1 MNAKQLLKDSI
12 AVLQP
17 DAELPS
23 PKLSPVKVNPKNTP
37 TTVAVIPTHEKLV
50 NP

>member
-17 DAELPS
+17 DAEILS
-23 PKLSPVKVNPKNTP
+23 PKLPPVKVNPKNTP
-37 TTVAVIPTHEKLV
+37 ATVTVIPTHV
-50 NP
+50 